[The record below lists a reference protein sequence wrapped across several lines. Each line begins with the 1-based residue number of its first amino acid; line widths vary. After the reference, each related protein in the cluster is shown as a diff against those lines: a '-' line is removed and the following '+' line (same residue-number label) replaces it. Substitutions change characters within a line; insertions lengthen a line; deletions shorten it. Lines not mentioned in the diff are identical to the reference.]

1 MQPLR
6 ARCLGQARFRFHSL
20 MQRDRENIP
29 SRAAPAREGGYHRA
43 PRLTAM
49 AIVQAAAH
57 LGGRRRCPPQSNARV
72 VAHTC
77 VRGGKDEN
85 WGKEGLPFTGDAV
98 VVVLPTSSRMRMSSP
113 ISLRSPS
120 ESEVQ
125 ANIPSVPWRR
135 DTFRFERDPE
145 AVEMCLFIASTALRA
160 SAALKLRA
168 RATHATCLSA
178 QKVGAGVW

>member
-1 MQPLR
+1 VPIL
-6 ARCLGQARFRFHSL
+6 
-20 MQRDRENIP
+20 
-29 SRAAPAREGGYHRA
+29 AP
-43 PRLTAM
+43 
-49 AIVQAAAH
+49 V
-57 LGGRRRCPPQSNARV
+57 GGRRRI
-72 VAHTC
+72 
-77 VRGGKDEN
+77 GGE
-85 WGKEGLPFTGDAV
+85 EGLPFTGDAV
-98 VVVLPTSSRMRMSSP
+98 IVVLPTPSRMRMSSP

-120 ESEVQ
+120 ESGVQ
-125 ANIPSVPWRR
+125 ANNPSVPWRR